1 MRILIL
7 GILFFSG
14 LQAQHFCKDKEMRTK
29 MYYIGNQY
37 YIQSDFKPYKIIWK
51 KNQEVLSIA
60 ESKHLDTFVMI
71 HKYNQKLKF
80 SQNVYET
87 TYKNGSFAH
96 KTGYYGNYIRSV
108 GSYLNYI
115 YNPSVYNAIRDGRI
129 FKIDIPSRSKEGEY
143 EFYFDNNLE
152 EYYDFYN
159 NLLSFEGDNLLY
171 IRKANNKKDSFILI
185 ENYKNK
191 TIDTLKV
198 PALFQASSLIEL
210 INLEHLIMVSTKP
223 ESSFIINTNQT
234 ACNNIPSSTSKKVN
248 VLKNQVVFRKDKDT
262 LYYFNFDSCKEGLYF
277 HHPLLMKDYFDTSN
291 LSLNLVS
298 LNIDRQENIYTLGK
312 QYFGKTQIF
321 KLNRNHS
328 HLDTITSNKH
338 KSDSTLFV
346 YSEFEVDCHGNLYIE
361 SLQEAK
367 DDSMTRRLYQ
377 VPTVINNTF
386 FGASDD
392 SIYAIVH
399 FYDRDSFLIYPQ
411 KEQLIYRNSCSL
423 SKDSLYFTSDA
434 YDSIKIIIYNQQNQI
449 VFSTQNTFNLIEPL
463 LNGRYKLKFTKYY
476 QGQSE
481 VFENEINQQIRK
493 SKRLKINK
501 EKEYNHCAD
510 TNFGYLFLG
519 RNGDTS
525 FCKVFEKDTQ
535 LIEAYQNPISKCIIR
550 DTIDVKI
557 SKNEFQCQNVY
568 DTFFKQVCDTFVFE
582 NIKYDK
588 TGIYTHKYKKSDGCD
603 SFKVLVL
610 KSASIHAEVEV
621 KDGVHF
627 IAKAPNAMY
636 QWYTCEWRKILNA
649 DKQVFTTTTKLSYR
663 VVVSDSTKKC
673 IDTSKCVDRFYSQIQ
688 SNNYLEEVNIYPNP
702 TKDIVFINFSNIKKR
717 IQISIVDV
725 LGNILLKEIY
735 NNKMEA
741 DVSLKS
747 LTRGVYM
754 LQIMMEDGTV
764 LTNKI
769 IKE

>member
-1 MRILIL
+1 MRILTL
-7 GILFFSG
+7 CLLFFSG
-14 LQAQHFCKDKEMRTK
+14 LQAQHFCKDKEIHTK

-37 YIQSDFKPYKIIWK
+37 YLQSDFKPYKIIWK
-51 KNQEVLSIA
+51 KNKEVLSIA

-80 SQNVYET
+80 SQKVYET
-87 TYKNGSFAH
+87 TYKNGSFAI
-96 KTGYYGNYIRSV
+96 KTLYYGNYIRAV

-115 YNPSVYNAIRDGRI
+115 NNPSVYNAIRDGYI

-143 EFYFDNNLE
+143 EFFFNNNLE

-171 IRKANNKKDSFILI
+171 IRKAKNKKDSFILI

-223 ESSFIINTNQT
+223 ESTFIINTNQT
-234 ACNNIPSSTSKKVN
+234 ICNNIPSTTSKKVN
-248 VLKNQVVFRKDKDT
+248 VLKNQVVYRKYSDT

-277 HHPLLMKDYFDTSN
+277 HHPLLMKDYFDSSN
-291 LSLNLVS
+291 VSLNLVS

-328 HLDTITSNKH
+328 HVDTITSNKH

-361 SLQEAK
+361 SLQEAQ

-386 FGASDD
+386 FGALDD
-392 SIYAIVH
+392 SVYAVVH
-399 FYDRDSFLIYPQ
+399 YYDRDSFIVFPQ

-434 YDSIKIIIYNQQNQI
+434 YDSIKIFIYNQQNQI
-449 VFSTQNTFNLIEPL
+449 VFSTQNAFNLIQPL
-463 LNGRYKLKFTKYY
+463 ENGRYKLKFTKYY
-476 QGQSE
+476 QGKSE
-481 VFENEINQQIRK
+481 NFESEIYQQIRK

-501 EKEYNHCAD
+501 ENTYFHCAD
-510 TNFGYLFLG
+510 TSFGYMYIKSS
-519 RNGDTS
+519 GDTS

-535 LIEAYQNPISKCIIR
+535 LIEAYQNPISRCVIR
-550 DTIDVKI
+550 DTIDIKI

-568 DTFFKQVCDTFVFE
+568 DTFYKQVCDTFVFE

-588 TGIYTHKYKKSDGCD
+588 TGIYSHKYKKSDGCD

-610 KSASIHAEVEV
+610 KSASINADVEV

-627 IAKAPNAMY
+627 IAKMPNAMY

-649 DKQVFTTTTKLSYR
+649 DKQIFTTLTKLSFR
-663 VVVSDSTKKC
+663 VVVSDSAKKC

-688 SNNYLEEVNIYPNP
+688 TSTLTEDVKIYPNP
-702 TKDIVFINFSNIKKR
+702 TKDIVFINFLNIKKNIR
-717 IQISIVDV
+717 ISIKDM
-725 LGNILLKEIY
+725 LGNLLFKEIY
-735 NNKMEA
+735 HNKMEM
-741 DVSLKS
+741 DISLQSFAK
-747 LTRGVYM
+747 GIYI
-754 LQIMMEDGTV
+754 LQIEMEDGHP
-764 LTNKI
+764 LTYKI
-769 IKE
+769 FKN